1 MSADPDESTQ
11 EIKTVPPD
19 GSEPDTPGDEGD
31 APGEEVNPPPSRD
44 TSDEGRGAPGTAIP
58 PPD

>member
-1 MSADPDESTQ
+1 MSADPEESTQ

-19 GSEPDTPGDEGD
+19 TGEPDTAGDEGA
-31 APGEEVNPPPSRD
+31 APEEGANPPPSRD

-58 PPD
+58 PQD